1 MAVAV
6 TMKDLG
12 IGQLKADVAKLK
24 TQPIT
29 VGFQGASGSAT
40 HPGTDGVAV
49 AQVGAWM
56 EFGTP
61 GSDDRLYDQI
71 RRMVPSRPFLR
82 TTFVRYRDEIK
93 AQLKDAIRDLI
104 TGTATLIAVQDRLGK
119 FLVGL
124 VGDTIDDA
132 KSWAE
137 PLAPSTV
144 ERKGH
149 DAPLEDTGTLR
160 DAVTY
165 AVREGD
171 AIVRQG
177 GT

>member
-1 MAVAV
+1 MAVSV

-29 VGFQGASGSAT
+29 VGYQGASGQAT

-49 AQVGAWM
+49 AQVAAWM

-93 AQLKDAIRDLI
+93 TQLKDALRDLI
-104 TGTATLIAVQDRLGK
+104 TGKATLVAVQDRLGK
-119 FLVGL
+119 FVVGL
-124 VGDTIDDA
+124 VQDTIDDA
-132 KSWAE
+132 PSWAT

-149 DAPLEDTGTLR
+149 DLPLR
-160 DAVTY
+160 DTDTMRDAASY